1 MAKISEFSTTA
12 PYEAEYIEVNDIL
25 GKPIKIL
32 GVTVFSNNKGPGAYA
47 LIELDGKQYRICTHG
62 VVVVD
67 SLGRAEVLKALE
79 AGEVIEC
86 KFVKVPSKTNNGREV
101 LKLEDP

>member
-32 GVTVFSNNKGPGAYA
+32 GVTVFSNNKGPGAHA

-62 VVVVD
+62 VVLTD
-67 SLGRAEVLKALE
+67 RLSRAEVLDALKTE
-79 AGEVIEC
+79 SIEC
-86 KFVKVPSKTNNGREV
+86 KIVKVSSSTDKTRQV
-101 LKLEDP
+101 LKLEDA